1 LSESEKGKPV
11 CSFLTVSNLKEPF
24 PLLTPSLFRDKRK
37 PRTMNRDRRYV
48 MAEIKWE
55 KDFEAALERAKKEGK
70 AVFHDFWFDG

>member
-1 LSESEKGKPV
+1 
-11 CSFLTVSNLKEPF
+11 
-24 PLLTPSLFRDKRK
+24 
-37 PRTMNRDRRYV
+37 MNRDRRYV